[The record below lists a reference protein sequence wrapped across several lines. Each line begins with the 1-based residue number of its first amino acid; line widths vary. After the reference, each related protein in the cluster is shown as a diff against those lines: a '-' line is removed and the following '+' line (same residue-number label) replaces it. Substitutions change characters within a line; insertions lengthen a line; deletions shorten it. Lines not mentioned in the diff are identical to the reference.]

1 LSVSLI
7 VGKGFLAFKGKRV
20 LIIGGAGFIGSWLVS
35 KIISYGPEETLIV
48 DNFFSGKMENIINA
62 KHKVGNK
69 LKIYKKDA
77 TDFEILKNIFLQEG
91 DIEVVF
97 NLAVKPLF
105 ISFIDPT
112 DVFWTSVKI
121 VSNLLEIQRRGMFRT
136 LLHFS
141 SSEAYGTAE
150 YIPMDENHPLR
161 PTTPYGAGKAAA
173 DHLIISYYKS
183 YGNDVAI
190 IRPFNNFG
198 PRQNEKTYAGVV
210 PTTILKILKGKPP
223 VIFGDGNQ
231 TRDFIYVEDT
241 VDATIKAYKIKATRG
256 RILNIGQCKETSIN
270 DIVRM
275 IANRMNYKGRIVY
288 RRPRIGDVRRHCA
301 DISLAKRLIGFNP
314 KTSLE
319 QGLHKTI
326 AWYTRKHGY
335 QK

>member
-1 LSVSLI
+1 
-7 VGKGFLAFKGKRV
+7 LAFKGKNIMI
-20 LIIGGAGFIGSWLVS
+20 LGGAGFIGSWLVD
-35 KIISYGPEETLIV
+35 KIIFHEPEKTLII

-62 KHKVGNK
+62 KHEVGDK

-77 TDFEILKNIFLQEG
+77 ADHGVLKEIFMQEG
-91 DIEVVF
+91 EIDVVF
-97 NLAVKPLF
+97 NLAVKPLYV
-105 ISFIDPT
+105 SFTDPI

-121 VSNLLEIQRRGMFRT
+121 ASNLLEIQRQGMFKT
-136 LLHFS
+136 LVHFS

-150 YIPMDENHPLR
+150 YVPMDEKHPLR

-173 DHLIISYYKS
+173 DHLIISYNKS
-183 YGNDVAI
+183 YGNDVTI

-198 PRQNEKTYAGVV
+198 PRQNEKTYAGIV

-241 VDATIKAYKIKATRG
+241 VDAAIKAYKTKATRG
-256 RILNIGQCKETSIN
+256 RILNIGRCKETSIN

-275 IANRMNYKGRIVY
+275 IANIMNYKGRIIY
-288 RRPRIGDVRRHCA
+288 QKPRTGDVRRHCA